1 MKDFMEKLKELKKT
15 RYGKAILFFGFYFV
29 FFLVIV
35 VGIRFGS
42 KAPLSRYD
50 EYENGNSKYNFKV
63 DKLLEDNFNFNYVV
77 SLDENSFEYIGERN
91 KERELFKF
99 NDRNYYRDES
109 FYYLLETSWIRSD
122 NPYLFSEFLDV
133 NKIIELL
140 ALATYKAK
148 TSYDSG
154 AESYIFMIS
163 SNTIN
168 QHLYGI
174 NSDYFEVPNEIVVDT
189 DSSNVIN
196 TIEFNLDS
204 YCKVNKK
211 CQNSL
216 RIKLNYSKYGEVSEI
231 VSPVK

>member
-1 MKDFMEKLKELKKT
+1 MKDFIEKLEELKKT
-15 RYGKAILFFGFYFV
+15 RYGKAILFFGFYFI

-63 DKLLEDNFNFNYVV
+63 DKLLEDNFNFDYVIT
-77 SLDENSFEYIGERN
+77 LDGNSYEYVGVRN
-91 KERELFKF
+91 NNRELF
-99 NDRNYYRDES
+99 NYNEYNYYKDES
-109 FYYLLETSWIRSD
+109 GCYVGGTSWIKGD
-122 NPYLFSEFLDV
+122 DPYLYSEFLDV

-189 DSSNVIN
+189 DTSNVIN
-196 TIEFNLDS
+196 TLEFNLDS
-204 YCKVNKK
+204 YCKVNNK

-216 RIKLNYSKYGEVSEI
+216 RIKLNYSKYGEVSDI
-231 VSPVK
+231 DSPVK